1 MAWLA
6 RDISIDWL
14 PSAPDEALVWFLGRL
29 CPFFFAFYSLILT
42 MCFHRVL
49 FSVCSSLMTWLL
61 AFFCLLYF
69 EMSIVDA

>member
-6 RDISIDWL
+6 RDISNDWL
-14 PSAPDEALVWFLGRL
+14 ASAPDEALVWFLGRL

-49 FSVCSSLMTWLL
+49 FSDDMAS
-61 AFFCLLYF
+61 CLLLPAIF
-69 EMSIVDA
+69 